1 MRREKGTLNIQ
12 PSTVKIN
19 QSNKIPHLF
28 DSDESAIHSKLLLAN
43 LDEIMSIIER
53 ERNELLA
60 QMFEDGENCPESC
73 FVQQALELLL
83 QRQNEIFE
91 EAKTVQS
98 SSDQSTDLINEKL
111 ESLNLT
117 EHPAVNNEINEPDFI
132 IDQETCLTLEDINIV
147 PSNDLSNYFYFF
159 QAEDGQHLYL
169 NSINVRMLQFMYG
182 SLEKAPQKI
191 TGRILQKESLS
202 MTDDLRRRLKYL
214 QHLPVTCQFDVVEI
228 QMNGSMV
235 SDEVIEKF
243 KDELASRKK
252 MRQHRAREERIREK
266 YIFEVNERQL
276 GKVLARSSNIDIDST
291 AHFPT
296 VCSFENDPSLLGTS
310 FESELAL
317 SPGCSN
323 SSGPSFANMLNKTPI
338 KSLWPTLSSPLS
350 PMPPQSVQKVTQ
362 ITGSNVTTST
372 IRQRQQSDSDY
383 GDDFE
388 ETARAPEFRQS
399 FSNAIAQAL
408 EAVATKGGGGAAQSK
423 GKKKN
428 KKTVLF
434 STGMAFNGN

>member
-12 PSTVKIN
+12 PSNVKIQQN
-19 QSNKIPHLF
+19 NKIPHLS

-60 QMFEDGENCPESC
+60 QMFEDGDNCPESC
-73 FVQQALELLL
+73 FVQQALEMLLT
-83 QRQNEIFE
+83 RQNEIFDVAKSAKSE
-91 EAKTVQS
+91 EAS
-98 SSDQSTDLINEKL
+98 DLITEKL
-111 ESLNLT
+111 ESLNLQS
-117 EHPAVNNEINEPDFI
+117 NEATANEVSDPDFV
-132 IDQETCLTLEDINIV
+132 IDQETSLTLDDINIV
-147 PSNDLSNYFYFF
+147 PMNDLSNYFYFF
-159 QAEDGQHLYL
+159 QSEDGQHLYL
-169 NSINVRMLQFMYG
+169 NSINVRMLQSMYG

-202 MTDDLRRRLKYL
+202 MTEDLRRRLKYL

-266 YIFEVNERQL
+266 HIFEVNERQL
-276 GKVLARSSNIDIDST
+276 GKVLASSANIDIGST

-296 VCSFENDPSLLGTS
+296 VSSFESDPSLLGTS
-310 FESELAL
+310 YESELAL
-317 SPGCSN
+317 SPN
-323 SSGPSFANMLNKTPI
+323 NSGPSFANMLNQTPSKT
-338 KSLWPTLSSPLS
+338 LWPTLSSPLS
-350 PMPPQSVQKVTQ
+350 STPQTVQKVTQ
-362 ITGSNVTTST
+362 ITGWNQAPT

-408 EAVATKGGGGAAQSK
+408 EAVGNKGGGGAAQPK
-423 GKKKN
+423 GKKKKN

>member
-1 MRREKGTLNIQ
+1 MRREKGTLNVQ
-12 PSTVKIN
+12 PSTVKI
-19 QSNKIPHLF
+19 QSNKIPHLS

-60 QMFEDGENCPESC
+60 QMFEDGEDCPESC
-73 FVQQALELLL
+73 FVQQALEMLLT
-83 QRQNEIFE
+83 RQNEIFDV
-91 EAKTVQS
+91 AKSAKSEQA
-98 SSDQSTDLINEKL
+98 TDLINEKL
-111 ESLNLT
+111 ESLSLQSSNET
-117 EHPAVNNEINEPDFI
+117 PVNEINDPDFV
-132 IDQETCLTLEDINIV
+132 IDQETSLTLEDINIV
-147 PSNDLSNYFYFF
+147 PCNDLSNYFYFF
-159 QAEDGQHLYL
+159 QSDDGQHLYL
-169 NSINVRMLQFMYG
+169 NSINVRMLQSMYG
-182 SLEKAPQKI
+182 SLEKAPNKI

-228 QMNGSMV
+228 QMNSSMV
-235 SDEVIEKF
+235 SDEVIDKF

-266 YIFEVNERQL
+266 HIFEVNERQL
-276 GKVLARSSNIDIDST
+276 GKVLASSANIDIGST
-291 AHFPT
+291 SHFPT
-296 VCSFENDPSLLGTS
+296 VSSFENDPSLLGTS
-310 FESELAL
+310 FESELAI

-323 SSGPSFANMLNKTPI
+323 NSAPSFANMLNQTPI
-338 KSLWPTLSSPLS
+338 KHLWPTLSSPLS
-350 PMPPQSVQKVTQ
+350 PMPQSVQKVTQ
-362 ITGSNVTTST
+362 ITGSNLTTT

-383 GDDFE
+383 GDDME

-408 EAVATKGGGGAAQSK
+408 EAVASKGGSGAAQPK
-423 GKKKN
+423 GKKKKN